1 MSCRRIKVLLF
12 GPARDALN
20 GSPEIEVMLT
30 EDLLFVGNIRAEL
43 MQRFP
48 ALRRVLETSIFAM
61 NNRMIRK
68 SEEVSTK
75 LPLENPEIVLVPPVS
90 GG

>member
-1 MSCRRIKVLLF
+1 MSCRRVKVLLF

-20 GSPEIEVMLT
+20 GSSEIEVMLT
-30 EDLLFVGNIRAEL
+30 EDSLSVGNIRSEL
-43 MQRFP
+43 MERFP

-68 SEEVSTK
+68 NDEVSTE
-75 LPLENPEIVLVPPVS
+75 LQLEDLEIVLVPPVS